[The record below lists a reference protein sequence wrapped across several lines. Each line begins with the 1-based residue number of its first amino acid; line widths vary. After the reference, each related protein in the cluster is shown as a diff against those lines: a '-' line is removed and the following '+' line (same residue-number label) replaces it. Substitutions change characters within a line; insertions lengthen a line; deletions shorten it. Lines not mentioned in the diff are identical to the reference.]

1 MSAHVVVCCGSGGV
15 GKTSTSAAL
24 GLALAR
30 SGRRVAL
37 LTIDPAKRLA
47 DSLNLGAIGGTPTRV
62 PLHDALGRCDALML
76 DVEETFES
84 LIRRVATSPESAE
97 RILSNRY
104 FQFASTRL
112 GGVHEYMAAEKVREL
127 ALSTDYDCVVVD
139 TPPARNALD
148 FLRAPDR
155 IAGLMDGGVVR
166 WMAMPATRSGWRAL
180 ELGSEAVARV
190 LRRLVGQSTIGEI
203 AEFFELFRDLWEGFH
218 VRSNELK
225 SLLSSEQT
233 RFYLITSPAPT
244 ARGEALFFLDQ
255 LAEFEVPFGGFI
267 INRVERPPIHN
278 SSANAHLPEG
288 LPKSVSDALVAIP
301 EKQRQTATEH
311 SKSIQSLLSAG
322 PEGANH
328 WVVPDLGRPIN
339 KLDDLLELASH
350 LPTDSAAR

>member
-1 MSAHVVVCCGSGGV
+1 MSAQVVVCCGSGGV

-24 GLALAR
+24 GLALAQ
-30 SGRRVAL
+30 SGHRVAL

-62 PLHDALGRCDALML
+62 PLKNVSGRCEALML
-76 DVEETFES
+76 DVEETFEA
-84 LIRRVATSPESAE
+84 LIRRVATSEDSAE

-127 ALSTDYDCVVVD
+127 ALSGEYDFVVVD

-190 LRRLVGQSTIGEI
+190 LRRLIGQSTIGEI

-225 SLLSSEQT
+225 QLLSSDQT
-233 RFYLITSPAPT
+233 RFFLITSPAPT
-244 ARGEALFFLDQ
+244 ARSEALFFLDQ
-255 LAEFEVPFGGFI
+255 LDDFEVPFGGFI
-267 INRVERPPIHN
+267 INRVESPPLHHGDP
-278 SSANAHLPEG
+278 SPYLPEG
-288 LPKSVSDALVAIP
+288 LPEQLVEAIRIVP
-301 EKQRQTATEH
+301 EKQRLTAEEH
-311 SKSIQSLLSAG
+311 SRSIQSLLSAG
-322 PEGANH
+322 PDGANH
-328 WVVPDLGRPIN
+328 WIVPDLGKPIN

-350 LPTDSAAR
+350 LPAAPIP